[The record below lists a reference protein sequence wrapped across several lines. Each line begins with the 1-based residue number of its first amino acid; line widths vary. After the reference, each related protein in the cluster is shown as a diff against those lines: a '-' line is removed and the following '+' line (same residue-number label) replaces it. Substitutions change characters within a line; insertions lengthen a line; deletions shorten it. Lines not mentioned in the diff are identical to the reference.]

1 MSEDT
6 ELLPALAGQEDFAVV
21 LRGYDRRQVDDF
33 AARMRHRVQDLEGAL
48 ARTEQDLARAEQDL
62 DRARRE
68 VQEATE
74 RAARDRPTF
83 EELGERVTEM
93 LRLAEQEA
101 AAQRATAA
109 SEVARLRQD
118 AEEQARRTVAEAER
132 QAAEIEAAAQ
142 RRVAELDAQHQE
154 VVRRLGE
161 IRDTL
166 TRLLP
171 PPPVDQAPDQAAEVA
186 EAADQRVEQAA
197 EAEQASEAAEAAEDE
212 PPADPDA
219 GEAAPGRG

>member
-74 RAARDRPTF
+74 RATRERPTF

-142 RRVAELDAQHQE
+142 RRVAELNAQHQE
-154 VVRRLGE
+154 VVCRLGE

-171 PPPVDQAPDQAAEVA
+171 PPPVDEAPDQAAESEGTATA
-186 EAADQRVEQAA
+186 EGALAA
-197 EAEQASEAAEAAEDE
+197 EDPEAAEDE
-212 PPADPDA
+212 PTADPDA